1 MQTLIILNVCLL
13 VSVAGCWFIL
23 RRRLILPLRRLIG
36 DIRKVRYGKT
46 GKLVPAR
53 CGNELGELAYEFNAI
68 YQALDDSRENLDRA
82 RGELE
87 QKFMSHAEHLH
98 RDLHRL
104 EKIAHTDPL
113 TGLANRTWLNQFLEF
128 AFNRSVQCGVDL
140 TCLMIDV
147 DNLKAVNDNSGH
159 EIGDRLIGF
168 TGQLLKGCLRGQDF
182 AARLGG
188 DEFVVLLPGCS
199 PNEAY
204 LIAERIRTLFA
215 RESWRF
221 KTPLAAAGGFS
232 SSRPAASDAVI
243 APRLSI
249 GLASMR
255 NNPADAQHLLR
266 LADESLYS
274 AKQKGKNRVVAC

>member
-1 MQTLIILNVCLL
+1 MQILIILNVCLL
-13 VSVAGCWFIL
+13 ISLVGCWFIL
-23 RRRLILPLRRLIG
+23 RHRFILPLRRLIG
-36 DIRKVRYGKT
+36 DIRKVRYGQT
-46 GKLVPAR
+46 DKLAPAR
-53 CGNELGELAYEFNAI
+53 CGDELGELAYEFNAI

-82 RGELE
+82 KGELE
-87 QKFMSHAEHLH
+87 QKFVTHAEHFH

-113 TGLANRTWLNQFLEF
+113 TGLANRAGLNQYLAF
-128 AFNRSVQCGVDL
+128 AFNRSMQCGVDL

-147 DNLKAVNDNSGH
+147 DNLKTVNDKSGH
-159 EIGDRLIGF
+159 EVGDRLIGF
-168 TGQLLKGCLRGQDF
+168 TGQLLKGCLRGEDF

-204 LIAERIRTLFA
+204 LIAERIRTLFC

-221 KTPLAAAGGFS
+221 KTSLTVAAGPG
-232 SSRPAASDAVI
+232 SSRSVASEAVI

-255 NNPADAQHLLR
+255 NNPIDAPHLLR
-266 LADESLYS
+266 LADESLYV
-274 AKQKGKNRVVAC
+274 AKQQGKNRVVAC